1 VPDLDLDNIPQQHYA
16 LTERSVDRYQ
26 LFLGEEL
33 LLESDQVIVLAE
45 VYQDKRYPEV
55 IYFPPSALV
64 SLHIAESVK
73 RSFCPIKGYAS
84 YWNYRDRQNCVW
96 SYQDPLAGVI
106 QIKNHFAFDQSQG
119 FRIILKS

>member
-1 VPDLDLDNIPQQHYA
+1 MPDLDINDIPQHHYA
-16 LTERSVDRYQ
+16 LTERSVERYQ

-55 IYFPPSALV
+55 IYFPQPALA
-64 SLHIAESVK
+64 SLRLSESVK

-84 YWNYRDRQNCVW
+84 YWNYRDRENCVW
-96 SYQDPLAGVI
+96 SYPDPLANVI
-106 QIKNHFAFDQSQG
+106 QIKEHFAFNLGQG
-119 FRIILKS
+119 FRIIRKA